1 MESSIGAIKPAF
13 NELTADIQ
21 NGRARSSAAEGVP
34 ANQEAQDATR
44 VQQGLDVY
52 QAEANSPVE
61 EEGVNQSNAP
71 EDLENA
77 IETVSS
83 FIEPQIRN
91 VNFTQDD
98 TSGQTVI
105 KVFDAQ
111 SRELIKQFPSDE
123 ILELAERIKGLQE
136 EIVDKTGILIDDKV

>member
-1 MESSIGAIKPAF
+1 MESNLGVVRPVLADVSESLVSRR
-13 NELTADIQ
+13 NEVNQASPNDGIQ
-21 NGRARSSAAEGVP
+21 PEAAELAV
-34 ANQEAQDATR
+34 DR
-44 VQQGLDVY
+44 I
-52 QAEANSPVE
+52 AEAEQVAAEEQSQAADEQSPA
-61 EEGVNQSNAP
+61 G
-71 EDLENA
+71 DLTDA

-98 TSGQTVI
+98 SSGQTVI

-123 ILELAERIKGLQE
+123 ILELAERIKGLQDE
-136 EIVDKTGILIDDKV
+136 VVDRTGILIDDKV

>member
-1 MESSIGAIKPAF
+1 MESNLGVVRPVLADVSESLVSRR
-13 NELTADIQ
+13 NEVNQASPNDGIQ
-21 NGRARSSAAEGVP
+21 PDAAELAVDRIAEAEQVAAEEQSQAVDEQSSAG
-34 ANQEAQDATR
+34 
-44 VQQGLDVY
+44 
-52 QAEANSPVE
+52 
-61 EEGVNQSNAP
+61 
-71 EDLENA
+71 DLTDA

-98 TSGQTVI
+98 SSGQTVI

-123 ILELAERIKGLQE
+123 ILELAERIKGLQDE
-136 EIVDKTGILIDDKV
+136 VVDRTGILIDDKV